1 MIFIINQ
8 LSYIFLI
15 FLTFLWELFFTLTG
29 EPSWLVVKALILLL
43 PLKKILHKNL
53 YALEWVNFIIILFFI
68 EVVVRAWSDPL
79 PSQLFALTEV
89 LFTFIFFLNQFI
101 NFKK

>member
-15 FLTFLWELFFTLTG
+15 FITLIWELFFTLTG

-53 YALEWVNFIIILFFI
+53 YTLEWVNFIIILFFI
-68 EVVVRAWSDPL
+68 EGVVRAWSDPL
-79 PSQLFALTEV
+79 PSQLFALSEV
-89 LFTFIFFLNQFI
+89 VFTFIFFLTSLLI
-101 NFKK
+101 FKK